1 MQNGWAAIPFN
12 IFQASPPH
20 VIAIVLGKGD
30 RSVLQIVLDLFRLS
44 TEKTQLFPC
53 SSGKKVLDCE
63 ESVRW
68 RTSLKLPPQDLRG
81 TRNPSSAVL
90 SRIREA
96 KVHTLDAESACDET
110 LNMKR
115 KYSWLP
121 ENTSFREALP
131 PFGARLMHPILLRRQ
146 KQEQTNLTQ
155 CTIHY
160 QYLSLV
166 RIDSMIYVMY
176 QYQVRC

>member
-1 MQNGWAAIPFN
+1 MKLGFCRCRTEPESHHLSASKPRQDTNTDTFERLVSIWAAIPFN
-12 IFQASPPH
+12 IFEASPPH

-96 KVHTLDAESACDET
+96 KVHTLDAESACNET

-115 KYSWLP
+115 KYSWLTP
-121 ENTSFREALP
+121 GKHF
-131 PFGARLMHPILLRRQ
+131 
-146 KQEQTNLTQ
+146 
-155 CTIHY
+155 
-160 QYLSLV
+160 LS
-166 RIDSMIYVMY
+166 
-176 QYQVRC
+176 